1 MAEKKTELASV
12 ILAAGLGTRMKSDL
26 AKVLHPAAGAPM
38 IVWAVQ
44 AAKDAGASRI
54 IVVLGHQHER
64 VKAVLDAELG
74 AGVVE
79 VALQLEQLGTGH
91 AVAQAMPLLES
102 WKGGVLITYGDA
114 PALRPETLRALVE
127 AQAAGKAPLA
137 IITSRLRVPTGYGRI
152 VRDAK
157 KRVLRVVEEKD
168 CTERQRKL
176 DEGNAGIYA
185 VEAGFLRKTVTRLD
199 TRNAQKELYLT
210 DLVEKAAKVKAVPTV
225 LVDEEEIQ
233 GVNDRAQ
240 LAAVDRVLQRRIVE
254 RHLRAGVSMR
264 APDQVFID
272 RQVEIGRDSVLG
284 PGVHLRG
291 KTRLGAGVTID
302 AGSILTD
309 AELADGVL
317 VRAYCVIAES
327 HVGARAQLGPFAHLR
342 PASVLAEDV
351 HVGNFVETKKT
362 RIGKGS
368 KANHLSYLGDAI
380 IGEGC
385 NVGAGTITCNYDGV
399 NKDETILEDGV
410 FIGSDTQLV
419 APVRVGRGAY
429 VGAGTTVT
437 EDVPAGA
444 LAISRVKQ
452 ENRAGKAE
460 QLRTRALERKKAKQA
475 VRA

>member
-1 MAEKKTELASV
+1 MADKKVELASV
-12 ILAAGLGTRMKSDL
+12 ILAAGLGTRMKSEL

-44 AAKDAGASRI
+44 AARDAGASRV

-64 VKAVLDAELG
+64 VKAALDAEFG
-74 AGVVE
+74 AGAVE
-79 VALQLEQLGTGH
+79 VALQLEQKGTGH
-91 AVAQAMPLLES
+91 AVAQALPLLEG
-102 WKGGVLITYGDA
+102 WKGSVLITYGDA
-114 PALRPETLRALVE
+114 PALRGTTLRALAL
-127 AQAAGKAPLA
+127 AQQAGKAPLA

-152 VRDAK
+152 LRDGK
-157 KRVLRVVEEKD
+157 KRVVRVVEEKD
-168 CTERQRKL
+168 CTPRQRLL

-185 VEAGFLRKTVTRLD
+185 VEAGFLRRGIATLD

-210 DLVEKAAKVKAVPTV
+210 DLVERAAKVKAVPTV
-225 LVDEEEIQ
+225 LVDEDEIQ

-240 LAAVDRVLQRRIVE
+240 LSGVDRVLQRRIVE
-254 RHLRAGVSMR
+254 AHLRAGVSMR

-284 PGVHLRG
+284 PGVQLRG
-291 KTRLGAGVTID
+291 RTRLGAGVTVD
-302 AGSILTD
+302 AGCILTD

-317 VRAYCVIAES
+317 VRPYCVITES
-327 HVGARAQLGPFAHLR
+327 RVGARAQLGPFAHLR
-342 PASVLAEDV
+342 PASELSEDV

-460 QLRTRALERKKAKQA
+460 QLRARALERKRARQA
-475 VRA
+475 ARA